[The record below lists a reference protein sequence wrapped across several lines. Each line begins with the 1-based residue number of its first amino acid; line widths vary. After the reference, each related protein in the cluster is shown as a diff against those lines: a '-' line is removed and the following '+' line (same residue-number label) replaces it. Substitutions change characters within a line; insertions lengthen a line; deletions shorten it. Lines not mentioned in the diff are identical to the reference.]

1 MKNIKALL
9 AGIIIAFCGYGYLS
23 IENKYLGAFLFSF
36 GLLTIISKG
45 YELFTG
51 KIYTLKISSKSDL
64 GDKLTMLFMNFIG
77 ASLIGVVFRFSTG
90 LRTDAL
96 WEAKLS
102 NSWFAVIILSFFCGV
117 LMFLAVTLYIKEHNP
132 LYVIM
137 PIMLFI
143 LTGCEHCVANMFY
156 LTLVSEISWEHLIYL
171 LINIIGNAVG
181 ILVFFNLEIKKKQE
195 DRALW

>member
-9 AGIIIAFCGYGYLS
+9 AGIIIAFCGYSYLS

-51 KIYTLKISSKSDL
+51 KIYTLKISSKLDL

-77 ASLIGVVFRFSTG
+77 ASLIGVAFRFSTG

-102 NSWFAVIILSFFCGV
+102 NSWFAVIVLSFFCGV
-117 LMFLAVTLYIKEHNP
+117 LMFLAVTLYVKEHNP

-143 LTGCEHCVANMFY
+143 LTGCEHCIANMFY

-181 ILVFFNLEIKKKQE
+181 SLVFFNLEIKKKQE

>member
-1 MKNIKALL
+1 MKNINALL
-9 AGIIIAFCGYGYLS
+9 AGIIIAFGGYAYLS

-45 YELFTG
+45 YDLFTG
-51 KIYTLKISSKSDL
+51 RIYTLKFSS
-64 GDKLTMLFMNFIG
+64 GPNWTDKFSMLLMNFVG
-77 ASLIGVVFRFSTG
+77 VSLVGVTFRLSTR

-96 WEAKLS
+96 WQAKLS
-102 NSWFAVIILSFFCGV
+102 NSWFAVIALSFFCGV
-117 LMFLAVTLYIKEHNP
+117 LMYLAVTLYAKENNP

-156 LTLVSEISWEHLIYL
+156 LTLVSEINGEHLVYL
-171 LINIIGNAVG
+171 LINIIGNTVG
-181 ILVFFNLEIKKKQE
+181 SLVFFNLERKKKQE
-195 DRALW
+195 DRSLW